1 MLLAG
6 LTGNYGM
13 GKSTVLHIFA
23 KLGAVT
29 GDSDE
34 IVRTLLAE
42 PDVLKR
48 IRRLLGDGVFYKN
61 GRLNKKKAARVVF
74 ENDVLRQSLEDIIH
88 PLVFEKVHSLA
99 ERLKGTEKIV
109 VIEVPLLFERGYEN
123 RFDRTVTVYTEE
135 EVALYRLAKEGIR
148 RQEAMVRLKTQL
160 PIKEKMQRADFVIDN
175 NGTFDETK
183 EQVRRIYEKL
193 SGGRNW
199 RS

>member
-29 GDSDE
+29 RDSDE
-34 IVRTLLAE
+34 IVRTVLE
-42 PDVLKR
+42 EEDVLKR

-61 GRLNKKKAARVVF
+61 GRLNKKKAARVIF
-74 ENDVLRQSLEDIIH
+74 ENDALRRSLEDIVH
-88 PLVFEKVHSLA
+88 PLVFERVHSLA
-99 ERLKGTEKIV
+99 EGLKGTEKMV
-109 VIEVPLLFERGYEN
+109 VVEVPLLFERGYEN
-123 RFDRTVTVYTEE
+123 RFDRTITVYTEE
-135 EVALYRLAKEGIR
+135 KVALYRLGEKGIKSE
-148 RQEAMVRLKTQL
+148 EATARLKSQL

-175 NGTFDETK
+175 NGTFEETT
-183 EQVRRIYEKL
+183 EQVRRIYKEL
-193 SGGRNW
+193 SRGRNW

>member
-29 GDSDE
+29 RDSDE
-34 IVRTLLAE
+34 IVRTLLE
-42 PDVLKR
+42 EQDVLKR

-61 GRLNKKKAARVVF
+61 GRLNKKKAARVIF
-74 ENDVLRQSLEDIIH
+74 ESDALRQSLEDIIH

-99 ERLKGTEKIV
+99 EGLKGTEKVV
-109 VIEVPLLFERGYEN
+109 VIEVPLLFERGYED
-123 RFDRTVTVYTEE
+123 RFDMTITVYTGE
-135 EVALYRLAKEGIR
+135 EVALYRLEKEGIR
-148 RQEAMVRLKTQL
+148 RQEAMARLKSQL
-160 PIKEKMQRADFVIDN
+160 PIREKMQRADFVIDN
-175 NGTFDETK
+175 NGTFDETA
-183 EQVRRIYEKL
+183 EQIRRIYGKL
-193 SGGRNW
+193 SRGRNW

>member
-29 GDSDE
+29 RDSDE
-34 IVRTLLAE
+34 IVRTALE
-42 PDVLKR
+42 EEDVLKR
-48 IRRLLGDGVFYKN
+48 IRRLLGGGVFYKN
-61 GRLNKKKAARVVF
+61 GRLNKKKAARVIF
-74 ENDVLRQSLEDIIH
+74 ENDALRQSLEDIIH

-99 ERLKGTEKIV
+99 EGLKGTGKIV
-109 VIEVPLLFERGYEN
+109 VIEVPLLFEREYEN
-123 RFDRTVTVYTEE
+123 RFDRTITVYTEE
-135 EVALYRLAKEGIR
+135 KVALYRLKKQGIR
-148 RQEAMVRLKTQL
+148 RKEAMARLKSQL

-175 NGTFDETK
+175 NGTFQETAD
-183 EQVRRIYEKL
+183 QVRSIYEKL

>member
-148 RQEAMVRLKTQL
+148 GQEAMVRLKTQL

-193 SGGRNW
+193 SGG
-199 RS
+199 

>member
-183 EQVRRIYEKL
+183 EQVRSIYEKL
-193 SGGRNW
+193 SEDRHW
-199 RS
+199 RL

>member
-29 GDSDE
+29 RDSDE
-34 IVRTLLAE
+34 IVRTVLE
-42 PDVLKR
+42 EEDVLKR
-48 IRRLLGDGVFYKN
+48 IRRLLGGGVFYKN
-61 GRLNKKKAARVVF
+61 GRLNKKKVARVIF
-74 ENDVLRQSLEDIIH
+74 ESDALRQSLEDILH

-99 ERLKGTEKIV
+99 DGLKGTEKIV
-109 VIEVPLLFERGYEN
+109 VVEVPLLFEREYEN
-123 RFDRTVTVYTEE
+123 RFDRTITVYTEE
-135 EVALYRLAKEGIR
+135 KVALYRLGKKGIK
-148 RQEAMVRLKTQL
+148 RQEAMARLKSQL

-175 NGTFDETK
+175 NGTFEETT
-183 EQVRRIYEKL
+183 EQVRRIYEEL
-193 SGGRNW
+193 SRGRDW